1 MNKFSLLSNYILTT
15 DYTDIQANTSDK

>member
-15 DYTDIQANTSDK
+15 DYTDIHANTWDK